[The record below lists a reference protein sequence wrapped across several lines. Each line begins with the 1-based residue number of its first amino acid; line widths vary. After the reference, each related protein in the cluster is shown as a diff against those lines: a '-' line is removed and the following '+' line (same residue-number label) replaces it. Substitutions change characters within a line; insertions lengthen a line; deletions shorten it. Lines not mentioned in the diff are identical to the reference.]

1 MAIQWDQSLSVG
13 IDEIDNQHK
22 ELFNRVNAL
31 LDACNQGKG
40 KQVVGEIIDFLG
52 DYVVTHFGAE
62 ERYMQQ
68 YNYPDYDAHKAMH
81 DSFIDSFGQL
91 KKKFESEGPGIQ
103 LVLQTNRTVVDW
115 LIKHIGNTDKAL
127 GAFLKTKM

>member
-52 DYVVTHFGAE
+52 DYVITHFGAE

-81 DSFIDSFGQL
+81 DGFIDSFGQL

>member
-22 ELFNRVNAL
+22 ELFSRVNAL

-68 YNYPDYDAHKAMH
+68 YGYPDYDAHKAMH
-81 DSFIDSFGQL
+81 DGFIDSFSEL

-103 LVLQTNRTVVDW
+103 LVLLTNRTVVDW
-115 LIKHIGNTDKAL
+115 LINHIGNTDKAL
-127 GAFLKTKM
+127 GGFLKTKM

>member
-13 IDEIDNQHK
+13 IDKIDNQHK

-68 YNYPDYDAHKAMH
+68 YNYPDYGAHKAMH
-81 DSFIDSFGQL
+81 DGFIDSFGQL

>member
-13 IDEIDNQHK
+13 IDKIDNQHK

-68 YNYPDYDAHKAMH
+68 YNYPDYGAHKAMH
-81 DSFIDSFGQL
+81 DGFIDSFGQL

-127 GAFLKTKM
+127 GTFLKTKM